1 VSSLSN
7 EDVCVLIP
15 TLNEEATI
23 GLLIKDF
30 RSEGF
35 NNILVIDGNST
46 DATRRVAEFE
56 GARVIIQSGRGKG
69 QAIQEAFALIDSKYV
84 VMIDGDGTYLASD
97 VHVIM
102 KPLLDGS
109 ADHVMG
115 NRFADYEA
123 GAFTKL
129 NHFGNQMLNKLFGFA
144 YGEWLDDI
152 LTGYRGYTRK
162 AVKSFELREMGFEI
176 ESEMTIDSIKKDHR
190 IKVVPISYL
199 KRHYKAD
206 TKLNPLKDG
215 ARIARTIYKMAKL
228 HNPMFYFGLIGVTFL
243 LAGFISGTFVVLQW
257 VQGVTRIPLT
267 ILTAILLLAGFQ
279 MFFFGM
285 LSDLTVSLHRENMR
299 MLRKMSDDLRSGKD
313 EQE

>member
-1 VSSLSN
+1 MPN
-7 EDVCVLIP
+7 EEVCVLIP

-23 GLLIKDF
+23 GQLIQDF

-35 NNILVIDGNST
+35 DNILVIDGNST
-46 DATRRVAEFE
+46 DATRSIAEAE
-56 GARVIIQSGRGKG
+56 GARVIVQSGKGKG
-69 QAIQEAFALIDSKYV
+69 QAIQEAFILIESKYI

-97 VHVIM
+97 VHAIM

-129 NHFGNQMLNKLFGFA
+129 NHFGNRMLNKLFGFA

-152 LTGYRGYTRK
+152 LTGYRGYTHK
-162 AVKSFELREMGFEI
+162 AVKSFELREKGFEI

-206 TKLNPLKDG
+206 TKLHPVKDG
-215 ARIARTIYKMAKL
+215 ARIARTIYKMARL
-228 HNPMFYFGLIGVTFL
+228 HNPMFYFGIIGVAFM
-243 LAGFISGTFVVLQW
+243 LAGFITGLFVVFQW

-285 LSDLTVSLHRENMR
+285 LSDLTVSLHRENLR
-299 MLRKMSDDLRSGKD
+299 MLRKLSEDLRSLEDKKR
-313 EQE
+313 